1 MGSETECNGMEVATM
16 KLNTI
21 QRPSLLPA
29 AVCAP
34 SALLPVP
41 RTAEAPTPAPRKHQ
55 VQIQAE
61 LAQVLAS
68 TDGKYG
74 INGFE
79 GSNGVSVSAW
89 MTDGGSGAPPRGR
102 PV

>member
-1 MGSETECNGMEVATM
+1 MEEVATM

-34 SALLPVP
+34 SASWLPSV
-41 RTAEAPTPAPRKHQ
+41 TSVVALAAAPAPASQVHQ
-55 VQIQAE
+55 VQVQAE
-61 LAQVLAS
+61 LARELVRV
-68 TDGKYG
+68 DGSYG
-74 INGFE
+74 ITGFV
-79 GSNGVSVSAW
+79 GGNGVSVDSKR
-89 MTDGGSGAPPRGR
+89 MTDASGAPPRGR